1 MTARQTNNSLAAALS
16 SIEVSSAP
24 VSSAAS
30 SGTLTVASQQLG
42 EPVVVSSPPVSAAAS
57 TNPLPTA
64 SAAVLSPDLVAII
77 NQAVQAA
84 VQASQ
89 RQPEPVQAAV
99 QAPQRQP
106 EPAIAGPASCSGV
119 SSSSVSLGGLASTF
133 LAAGTGFQSP
143 IASSSTAGRPIPL
156 VVPTFVSTFNA
167 PVPAIVSS
175 SGHALSGVPAQLP
188 SSIVNSLVDQPF
200 VVGPGFSP
208 VPAKLVS
215 QIRSGKFVDLSE
227 LLAANLVS
235 SENEPQLMLDGR
247 LVLSASPRKSRRRI
261 DDVTT
266 WTEAFTVFSL
276 VLTSFFPHRWKDLTL
291 YKLLILRISRQFSGR
306 VWLAYDKAFREHAA
320 ATRLADWSAMNAQLF
335 TFHAGGASSRSSN
348 LGTSPDSSEPVGS
361 SSSRIPCM
369 SWNKGRCT
377 APYTIC
383 RYYHRCSTCGGAHR
397 SVSCSSR
404 SDRKQ
409 ESFVRRRSRSP
420 AAGSS
425 SGQKA
430 RRQ

>member
-1 MTARQTNNSLAAALS
+1 MTTRQTKNSLAAALS
-16 SIEVSSAP
+16 SFNAPSAP
-24 VSSAAS
+24 VSSTNT
-30 SGTLTVASQQLG
+30 SGTSSFVSSQSS
-42 EPVVVSSPPVSAAAS
+42 ESVVVSSPLVSVPAS
-57 TNPLPTA
+57 ANPLPTA
-64 SAAVLSPDLVAII
+64 STAVLSPDLVSLI
-77 NQAVQAA
+77 NQAVQSA

-89 RQPEPVQAAV
+89 PQPG
-99 QAPQRQP
+99 
-106 EPAIAGPASCSGV
+106 PAIAGPVSCSGA
-119 SSSSVSLGGLASTF
+119 SSSSASLGGLASTF
-133 LAAGTGFQSP
+133 FAAGTGFQPSLS
-143 IASSSTAGRPIPL
+143 SSSTSGRLTPL

-175 SGHALSGVPAQLP
+175 SVQALSGVSAQLAP
-188 SSIVNSLVDQPF
+188 SIAPLSIVNSLADQPF
-200 VVGPGFSP
+200 VVGPGYSP
-208 VPAKLVS
+208 VPAKLVT
-215 QIRSGKFVDLSE
+215 QIRGGKFVDLSE

-235 SENEPQLMLDGR
+235 SETEPQLMLDGR
-247 LVLSASPRKSRRRI
+247 LVLSAPPKKPRRRI
-261 DDVTT
+261 EDITT
-266 WTEAFTVFSL
+266 WTEAFTVYSL

-320 ATRLADWSAMNAQLF
+320 ATRLADWSTMNAQLF
-335 TFHAGGASSRSSN
+335 TFHAGGASPRSPN

-404 SDRKQ
+404 PDRKQ
-409 ESFVRRRSRSP
+409 ESSVRRRSRSP
-420 AAGSS
+420 AFSASA
-425 SGQKA
+425 GQKA